1 MIARHARIIT
11 LVAILA
17 ALTVASCA
25 QQDAT
30 TDLALSEFFD
40 FDGDES

>member
-1 MIARHARIIT
+1 MTARHART
-11 LVAILA
+11 VALAAILA